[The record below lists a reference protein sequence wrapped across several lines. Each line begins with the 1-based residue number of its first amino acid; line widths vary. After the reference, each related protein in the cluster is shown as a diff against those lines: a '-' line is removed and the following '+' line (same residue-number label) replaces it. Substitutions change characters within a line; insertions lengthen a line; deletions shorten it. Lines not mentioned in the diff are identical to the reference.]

1 MRGSLHCQTTQVVSL
16 EPCPKPKLPALSTLN
31 PNPEALGL
39 ITVRL
44 DVAAEHDAEFNDW
57 YTLEHVPQL
66 TALPGFVR
74 TRRYFC
80 DKADIRYLA
89 WYETSD
95 ETVEAAKDFQYI
107 VAHPTPWSLR
117 MRKLYGDRRERMNF
131 KLMCEV
137 GQVPAPDAPW
147 MYIVHTDI
155 PDHIVDEYNAW
166 YDQEHLPRC
175 VGIPGVLRAR
185 RYTSTGIAGSSDN
198 GPSYLTAYELTGP
211 DVWDSPAALQA
222 RKTPW
227 TEKMRSLFSNTRR
240 ALYRLVA
247 PTVTHEQASSQQRI
261 SVA

>member
-1 MRGSLHCQTTQVVSL
+1 MTQQ
-16 EPCPKPKLPALSTLN
+16 AG
-31 PNPEALGL
+31 GL

-44 DVAAEHDAEFNDW
+44 DVAPEHDAEFNDW

-66 TALPGFVR
+66 TALPGFAR

-89 WYETSD
+89 WYETAGQD
-95 ETVEAAKDFQYI
+95 VEAAKDFQHI
-107 VAHPTPWSLR
+107 VANPTPWSQR
-117 MRKLYGDRRERMNF
+117 MRKLYGDQRERMNF
-131 KLMCEV
+131 QLMCEV
-137 GQVPAPDAPW
+137 GSTPSPDAPW

-155 PDHIVDEYNAW
+155 PDYIVDEYNAW

-185 RYTSTGIAGSSDN
+185 RFASTGILGGGSN
-198 GPSYLTAYELTGP
+198 GPRYLTAYELSGP

-240 ALYRLVA
+240 ALYQLVA
-247 PTVTHEQASSQQRI
+247 PTLTHEKACAQQRV
-261 SVA
+261 SVL